1 LTLEEALII
10 QIGIGAGAAVT
21 GLAVGF
27 LLGRWRR
34 PGPEDATDWKLRLAA
49 RDQDLSS
56 AMDRLVE
63 AEMAYHAAMEAGSA
77 TPAGDS
83 DSVARIEALTEE
95 LAEAEDELTRLR
107 VLGVDRTPAGG
118 NLARRLETL
127 ESELATLESLRCP
140 DPSAHRR
147 SEAVPS
153 DGARSATNGA

>member
-1 LTLEEALII
+1 MEEALII
-10 QIGIGAGAAVT
+10 QIGIGAGAAVL
-21 GLAVGF
+21 GIAVGF
-27 LLGRWRR
+27 LLGRGRR
-34 PGPEDATDWKLRLAA
+34 PGPEDASDWKLRLAA

-63 AEMAYHAAMEAGSA
+63 AEMAYQAAMEQVSAAAAGNPDSA
-77 TPAGDS
+77 
-83 DSVARIEALTEE
+83 ARIEALTEE
-95 LAEAEDELTRLR
+95 LAEAEDELTRLQ

-147 SEAVPS
+147 SEVVPV
-153 DGARSATNGA
+153 DGTPSAANGQ